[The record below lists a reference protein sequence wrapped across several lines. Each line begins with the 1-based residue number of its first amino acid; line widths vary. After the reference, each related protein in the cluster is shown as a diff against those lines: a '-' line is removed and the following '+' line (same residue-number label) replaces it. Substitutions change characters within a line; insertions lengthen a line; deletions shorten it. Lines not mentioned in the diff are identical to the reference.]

1 MLVTQANNASQKP
14 ELSKNAKQSD
24 CLCLCDCLCFCVFFF
39 GAKKGATGIPS
50 SNGNDNAQNRNYAAI
65 EFGESIF
72 QFSHTHIFILYWDF
86 SQRNGKERNY
96 LQKGK

>member
-1 MLVTQANNASQKP
+1 M
-14 ELSKNAKQSD
+14 
-24 CLCLCDCLCFCVFFF
+24 FFF

-72 QFSHTHIFILYWDF
+72 PIFPHTHFSFILGF
-86 SQRNGKERNY
+86 LSKKREREE
-96 LQKGK
+96 LSPKGKIRRGERF